1 MKTSSHHKV
10 DRTVSIVNKPV
21 FKLPTTLP
29 RRVSV
34 LQQSLTS
41 PSATTTTTS
50 SSLVSPHVLSI
61 ANTMKLRM
69 KAAVNT
75 MVWNGNRHNTLLTSI
90 VSPSAA
96 TGTVTTTPSSLCDL
110 QQQKQQPGQHQKNV
124 SSSPMLKN
132 GALLKQ
138 YVTFVQEET
147 GVIMDMDLANSSP
160 TATASDDSYQLSIE
174 TQQNHLPQSLASSG
188 AALIE
193 SITHRST
200 SKLDSEKLSGSLPS
214 TASSTKPVTPQRRTS
229 RPIKS
234 TSVAVALKMEEEERR
249 FKKSE
254 RLRLKHQRKSRWTSL
269 KTTMISNKSK
279 KEHATSAGSAA
290 AVIRCICATPNEEF
304 GSMVQCDDCAC
315 WLHLECLAL
324 NEDALDETFRC
335 PSCSISLGPGQH
347 LTSAITWRFAAQ
359 LKSQRLANRCNTA
372 PEAAT
377 TTSSNKWNNKRK
389 NVSYRRGSDRK
400 HSQGNKNPLHRH
412 HRSQQRIEHHQKEKR
427 RRLHHSRRPML
438 YSAQGDTSS
447 FCSSSSDSDDNTDE
461 QQHLRTWMI
470 PKMTIHSSISTTMT
484 TSTGNVLVQ
493 KLNNHRKPTTSARGN
508 STNADDHDTD
518 ADEEMAVDSDTTES
532 DWECSDRY
540 QFYHRRQRSS
550 IHGDDDEDD
559 DDDNSQDTA
568 ASTSTRGS
576 LSSINTTPSLTLSP
590 SHAGSD
596 TDSPCEASTP
606 PDEHFGHDD
615 SYMQVMTDN
624 NNNTTTD
631 AEQGMLSTT
640 ATSACL
646 DQESLLWLSRLAYL
660 ESLQSST
667 RQQCFTPHASDVF
680 LWGDQQ
686 QQQKFN
692 PVGTMMIGEQEE
704 EDTNDSQDH
713 HHYSQLTR
721 VPLLATT
728 TTRSDPPSA
737 ICSHDL
743 SQFSFDAGPFW
754 SPIQ

>member
-1 MKTSSHHKV
+1 METSSHHKV
-10 DRTVSIVNKPV
+10 DRHVSIANKPV

-29 RRVSV
+29 RNFLA

-41 PSATTTTTS
+41 SPAPTTTS
-50 SSLVSPHVLSI
+50 SSSTSSRSSVISPYVLSI

-75 MVWNGNRHNTLLTSI
+75 MVWNGNRRNTLLTSI
-90 VSPSAA
+90 VSPSSA

-110 QQQKQQPGQHQKNV
+110 QQQKQQLGQHQKNV

-138 YVTFVQEET
+138 YLTFVQEET
-147 GVIMDMDLANSSP
+147 GVIMDMDLLNSS
-160 TATASDDSYQLSIE
+160 ATDDSYQPSFE
-174 TQQNHLPQSLASSG
+174 TQQNHLASSG
-188 AALIE
+188 AALVE
-193 SITHRST
+193 SIIHRST
-200 SKLDSEKLSGSLPS
+200 SKLDAEKLSGCLPS
-214 TASSTKPVTPQRRTS
+214 TVSSTKPVTPQRRTS

-234 TSVAVALKMEEEERR
+234 TSVAVALKMEEEEKR

-254 RLRLKHQRKSRWTSL
+254 RLRLKHQRKSRWTPL
-269 KTTMISNKSK
+269 KTTMISNKNK

-359 LKSQRLANRCNTA
+359 LKSQRLANRHNTTT
-372 PEAAT
+372 EAV

-389 NVSYRRGSDRK
+389 NISYRRGSDRK
-400 HSQGNKNPLHRH
+400 HSQGSNHPLHRH
-412 HRSQQRIEHHQKEKR
+412 YRSQQRIQHHQKEKR
-427 RRLHHSRRPML
+427 RRLHHSRRPIL
-438 YSAQGDTSS
+438 YSAQGDSS
-447 FCSSSSDSDDNTDE
+447 SSSSSSSDSDDNTDE
-461 QQHLRTWMI
+461 QQHHRTWMI
-470 PKMTIHSSISTTMT
+470 PKMTIHSSIHTTMT

-493 KLNNHRKPTTSARGN
+493 KLNNHRSPTTSTGGN
-508 STNADDHDTD
+508 SINTYDNDTD
-518 ADEEMAVDSDTTES
+518 ADEDMAVDSDTTES
-532 DWECSDRY
+532 DWESGDRY
-540 QFYHRRQRSS
+540 QYYHRRRSC
-550 IHGDDDEDD
+550 IHDEEDD
-559 DDDNSQDTA
+559 DYSQDTA
-568 ASTSTRGS
+568 TSTSTWAS
-576 LSSINTTPSLTLSP
+576 FSSINTTPSLTLSP

-624 NNNTTTD
+624 NNTTTD
-631 AEQGMLSTT
+631 TEQVMLSTT

-680 LWGDQQ
+680 LCGE
-686 QQQKFN
+686 QQK
-692 PVGTMMIGEQEE
+692 GTTMMIGQGEE
-704 EDTNDSQDH
+704 DSQDH

-721 VPLLATT
+721 VPLLATA
-728 TTRSDPPSA
+728 RSDPPSA